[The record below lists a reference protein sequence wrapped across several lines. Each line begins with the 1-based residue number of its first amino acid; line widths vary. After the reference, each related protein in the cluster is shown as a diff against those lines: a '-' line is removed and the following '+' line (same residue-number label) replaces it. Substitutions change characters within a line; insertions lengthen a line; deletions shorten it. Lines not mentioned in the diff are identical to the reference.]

1 MAAKPISPHAVE
13 AAKDNDYS
21 ATSMDCVPLCDS
33 PRRKRLPAAGACLRR
48 PLDKPVSAVRV
59 LTGPH

>member
-21 ATSMDCVPLCDS
+21 ATSWSVFHVRQSETQTPVL
-33 PRRKRLPAAGACLRR
+33 AAWEDRARSF
-48 PLDKPVSAVRV
+48 D
-59 LTGPH
+59 